1 MDISSKASIYPQNI
15 GNSLPKLS
23 NNKDVTQEESALREA
38 CQGFE
43 AIFIQSMLK
52 GMRSTLPGD
61 DLFGKNNSIDT
72 YTSMH
77 DQYLAENISK
87 GENGVGIGEYLYRQL
102 QESL

>member
-1 MDISSKASIYPQNI
+1 MDISTTAPLYTNQTGKMPDSQKMSQDEK
-15 GNSLPKLS
+15 SLK
-23 NNKDVTQEESALREA
+23 EA

-102 QESL
+102 QDSL